1 MEDKE
6 QLQAELCEISLLIIQ
21 KLEDANIELTL
32 EQKEELHMS
41 NNSMLFFIQ
50 QENWERAW
58 KEGMETLNKLIE
70 ITES

>member
-21 KLEDANIELTL
+21 KLEDPNIELTL
-32 EQKEELHMS
+32 EQKEELHMA

>member
-21 KLEDANIELTL
+21 KLEDPNIELTL